1 MKPSTSP
8 SHMET
13 RILTAAE
20 LTVWLAGAQAGDRLV
35 YCTGPAMLAGP
46 TQDRLAKL
54 IAEGKVRAHKR
65 RNPAGGVLEHY
76 LVVLPP
82 PRAAVE
88 VTVSARPD
96 LAAEA
101 ILRALERCVNQ
112 RRRAYSDFELAKIA
126 GLATRNQAA
135 WRVKKLAEA
144 GAISI
149 ETVEGPTRAPW
160 RVVIINGRGTMP
172 PPREVSHD

>member
-1 MKPSTSP
+1 
-8 SHMET
+8 MET

-65 RNPAGGVLEHY
+65 RNPAVGVLEHY

-82 PRAAVE
+82 AARAVE

-144 GAISI
+144 GAIAI

-160 RVVIINGRGTMP
+160 RVVIINGRGTMG
-172 PPREVSHD
+172 PPRVVQEEDRHAG